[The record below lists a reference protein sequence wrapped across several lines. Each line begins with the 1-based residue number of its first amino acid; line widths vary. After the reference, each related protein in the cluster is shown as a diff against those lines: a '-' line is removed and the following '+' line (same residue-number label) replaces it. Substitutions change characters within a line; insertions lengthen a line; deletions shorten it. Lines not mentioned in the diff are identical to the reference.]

1 MQGDSDRVIDELY
14 EPRQSLVFPKKTV
27 EEEAAYPHASDA
39 PRQSVP
45 TLNKSRTYYW
55 PVNHMRSEMMDSG
68 ADWREGS
75 GSSREVRAGVLSM
88 KVDRY
93 FWMVLS
99 VLFCVVGAYVLFA
112 GMRDAGTNADQYVL
126 AGATLVALGL
136 GTSLIAI
143 EHYMEV
149 RAMAR
154 HFGRGSHVSRRSRAT
169 RTEDHS

>member
-1 MQGDSDRVIDELY
+1 MSTLRMR
-14 EPRQSLVFPKKTV
+14 PRQNSFT
-27 EEEAAYPHASDA
+27 A
-39 PRQSVP
+39 
-45 TLNKSRTYYW
+45 NNMRTYYYLVSYIK
-55 PVNHMRSEMMDSG
+55 PEKLDTG

-75 GSSREVRAGVLSM
+75 GSSSEIRSGVVSM
-88 KVDRY
+88 KADRY

-99 VLFCVVGAYVLFA
+99 VLFCVVGVYVLFA

-143 EHYMEV
+143 EQYWEM

-154 HFGRGSHVSRRSRAT
+154 HFGRGSHLSRRSRAA